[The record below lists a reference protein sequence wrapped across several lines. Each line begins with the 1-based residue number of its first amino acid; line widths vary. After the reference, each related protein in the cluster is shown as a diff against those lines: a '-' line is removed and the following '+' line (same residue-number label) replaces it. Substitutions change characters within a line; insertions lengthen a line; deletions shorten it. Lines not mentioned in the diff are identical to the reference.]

1 MRSINAL
8 VGALAALA
16 IGTAIHP
23 PSRAAQAAEPQSQA
37 VDLTKWTPPDLA
49 TVKDDDLG
57 KLIKYGYAL
66 TTETYKHLGPEVAD
80 PAKRYSGNNLACQSC
95 HLNAGTQPY
104 AMPWTGVHAVFPMYR
119 AREDGISTI
128 EERVNGCMQRS
139 MNGKALPLDSTE
151 MKAFVAYMKWLSTG
165 IPVGAKIEGAGTKA
179 IKEPGRAANPD
190 RGRQVYAEVC
200 AACHQPDGQ
209 GVRKGQIGDAGGYQF
224 PPLWGPDS
232 YNDGAGM
239 YRGLTAAAFVHN
251 NMPLGTTHEA
261 PVLSDEDAYDVIAF
275 VNSQPRP
282 HKEGV
287 EKDFPNRLRKPV
299 DMPFPPFAD
308 GFSAEQHKYGPYD
321 PIRAKLK
328 ELRQATQ

>member
-1 MRSINAL
+1 MKPIKVL
-8 VGALAALA
+8 IGALAALT
-16 IGTAIHP
+16 IGTAIHLS
-23 PSRAAQAAEPQSQA
+23 SRAAQAAEPQSQI
-37 VDLTKWTPPDLA
+37 VDLTEWTPPDLA

-66 TTETYKHLGPEVAD
+66 TTETHTHLGPEVAD

-119 AREDGISTI
+119 AREDAISTI

-139 MNGKALPLDSTE
+139 MNGKALPLDGTE

-179 IKEPGRAANPD
+179 IKEPARAANPE
-190 RGRQVYAEVC
+190 RGKQVYAEVC
-200 AACHQPDGQ
+200 ASCHQPDGQ

-239 YRGLTAAAFVHN
+239 YRGLTAAAFVHS

-261 PVLSDEDAYDVIAF
+261 PVLSNEDAYDVIAF

-308 GFSAEQHKYGPYD
+308 GFPADQHKFGPYD
-321 PIRAKLK
+321 SIRAKLK
-328 ELRQATQ
+328 EIQRATQ